1 MVMQVRH
8 SEPSGRVTLLD
19 LDPDLGEMLA
29 GDRADAARAE
39 LHVHVIEVSRGPWRP
54 AALLPPNRAN
64 LGMLIVEGAAWRE
77 LSTHGDASAEL
88 LGPGDLVRTWHEDD
102 QADST
107 RWDALTNLTIALLDV
122 RTTVALSRYPEL
134 WLAILERVEARAE
147 RLATTQAISQMT
159 GVDARL
165 EALMGHLAERWGKVR
180 TDGVRIPLNLSHR
193 QLGAL
198 IGARRPTV
206 STAISLLA
214 HQRRV
219 LRCADGTW
227 VLPRLEDHMP
237 EFRRASL
244 APVAAA

>member
-107 RWDALTNLTIALLDV
+107 RWDSSSTP
-122 RTTVALSRYPEL
+122 TTGRSSMPCP
-134 WLAILERVEARAE
+134 
-147 RLATTQAISQMT
+147 M
-159 GVDARL
+159 
-165 EALMGHLAERWGKVR
+165 
-180 TDGVRIPLNLSHR
+180 
-193 QLGAL
+193 
-198 IGARRPTV
+198 
-206 STAISLLA
+206 
-214 HQRRV
+214 
-219 LRCADGTW
+219 
-227 VLPRLEDHMP
+227 PRLPSEKTVVGKGGKCP
-237 EFRRASL
+237 LR
-244 APVAAA
+244 